1 MEQVGLG
8 FALLG
13 LGLHKVFFLT
23 VSNVVHSPQV
33 TGGVPRPTI
42 PPVATAPTIPPP
54 KRSVSRSVSLCAARS
69 NRGWRRVLV
78 ERKSEGVEVT
88 EMGGEWGSS
97 GGVGEPGEGFGG
109 KQREWWGR
117 DCRGGWGL
125 SEKSPFP
132 LVLFSFF
139 VLNTYIINSLIQ
151 ISKFN

>member
-23 VSNVVHSPQV
+23 ASTVVHSPQV

-97 GGVGEPGEGFGG
+97 GGVGEPGEGFVGSRGSGEGETAGG
-109 KQREWWGR
+109 GLGLEREIA
-117 DCRGGWGL
+117 
-125 SEKSPFP
+125 PP
-132 LVLFSFF
+132 FSFVF
-139 VLNTYIINSLIQ
+139 LFCFKYLHN
-151 ISKFN
+151 KFAYSN